1 MSVPAAEAE
10 SPVGA
15 LFIKQSRERRDDATG
30 RRIVVRANLY
40 RKPGQ
45 SAYNPQLPA
54 QLTEGQFESSARV
67 EIYQLEAP

>member
-1 MSVPAAEAE
+1 VS
-10 SPVGA
+10 
-15 LFIKQSRERRDDATG
+15 
-30 RRIVVRANLY
+30 ANLY

-54 QLTEGQFESSARV
+54 QLTESQFESSARV